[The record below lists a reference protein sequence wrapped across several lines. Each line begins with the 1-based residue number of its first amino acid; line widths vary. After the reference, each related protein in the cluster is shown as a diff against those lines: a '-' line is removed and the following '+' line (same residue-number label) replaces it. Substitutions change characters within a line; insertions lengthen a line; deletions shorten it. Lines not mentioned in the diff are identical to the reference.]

1 MASHMDATISVARA
15 SVPELQSHKKSKLAS
30 AEGVRMPTPVQ
41 FGKIVI
47 ACFGL

>member
-1 MASHMDATISVARA
+1 MDATISIARA
-15 SVPELQSHKKSKLAS
+15 SAPELQPHKKSKLAS
-30 AEGVRMPTPVQ
+30 AESVQMPTPVQ